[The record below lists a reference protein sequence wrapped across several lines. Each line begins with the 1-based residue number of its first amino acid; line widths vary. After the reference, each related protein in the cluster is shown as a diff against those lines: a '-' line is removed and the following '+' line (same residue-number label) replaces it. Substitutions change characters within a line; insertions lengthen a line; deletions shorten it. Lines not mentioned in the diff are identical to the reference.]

1 MKIYVLVMESGDD
14 THSLKMPTTF
24 GRRIRAY
31 PSKARAKAYAKRFN
45 ALVFECELTE
55 ENIV

>member
-1 MKIYVLVMESGDD
+1 MKIYVLIIRNDDD
-14 THSLKMPTTF
+14 TDTLKMPTTF

-45 ALVFECELTE
+45 ATVVECEVNE